1 MVQVFFQCE
10 TPFHSYRRCAVHPD
24 DHALL
29 IGRHLLVDV
38 DALLQEDQHGRRSH
52 EGEHRV
58 QDEAKHVQLWK
69 WQQKKMRRVIILEW
83 STQRQKKGGG
93 WHLIHSFCRKVLHR
107 HVSSLTQRMEMKNYA
122 GR

>member
-83 STQRQKKGGG
+83 STQRQTKRGR
-93 WHLIHSFCRKVLHR
+93 LAFNSFILSESFAPPCFKFDAAHGDEKLRW
-107 HVSSLTQRMEMKNYA
+107 
-122 GR
+122 